1 MPWTG
6 VLGWLAS
13 SSHSCFDC
21 PIIMHDPLC
30 HMTILQKS
38 IIWTPYSY
46 LIERTVNFWAGKDE
60 TAGNGIFLA
69 LWEYWWS
76 MAKHGRLLQKT
87 TQMISMVEVKRFMVA
102 RLQELWQSLPLVD
115 GGRTTIRIYGNGSE
129 NGNALKLLWFIG
141 GKQMH
146 DGSPG
151 WLWWLVMVE
160 NDGGQQQNSTMVGNN
175 KRK

>member
-60 TAGNGIFLA
+60 TAGNGFFFSIVGILA
-69 LWEYWWS
+69 VNGKAWSAVAKKQRKWSQDLWLQGSKNYDNHCHWW
-76 MAKHGRLLQKT
+76 
-87 TQMISMVEVKRFMVA
+87 MV
-102 RLQELWQSLPLVD
+102 
-115 GGRTTIRIYGNGSE
+115 GNIGTTIRIYGNGSE

-146 DGSPG
+146 DGSSG

-160 NDGGQQQNSTMVGNN
+160 NDGGQQQNSTMVENN

>member
-60 TAGNGIFLA
+60 TAGNGFFLA

-87 TQMISMVEVKRFMVA
+87 TQMISMVEVKRFMVT
-102 RLQELWQSLPLVD
+102 RLQELWRSLPLVD
-115 GGRTTIRIYGNGSE
+115 GGQHWHNNTYIWQWFRKWQCFKIALIYWRQANAWRQFWLIVMAGNGWE
-129 NGNALKLLWFIG
+129 WWWATTEFNNGW
-141 GKQMH
+141 
-146 DGSPG
+146 
-151 WLWWLVMVE
+151 E
-160 NDGGQQQNSTMVGNN
+160 
-175 KRK
+175 